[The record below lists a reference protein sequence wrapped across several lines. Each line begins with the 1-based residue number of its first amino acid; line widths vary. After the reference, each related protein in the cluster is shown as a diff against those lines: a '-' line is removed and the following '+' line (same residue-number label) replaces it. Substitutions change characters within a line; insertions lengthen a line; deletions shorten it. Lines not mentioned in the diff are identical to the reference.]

1 MTSNLPRS
9 VTASINY
16 FTPPEDGSLPWSKAD
31 RDSTT
36 GEEYTNWKRDP
47 RDVLIRDVRGEEDQ
61 YTLDVAGFSFHKGAT
76 TLSGAEFDDEE
87 RVKSGYWKES
97 EEMLRGITGA
107 RKVVVFDHSESSWG
121 WGGWC

>member
-1 MTSNLPRS
+1 MTSNLPRT

-31 RDSTT
+31 RNSTT

-47 RDVLIRDVRGEEDQ
+47 RDVVIRDVRGEEDQ
-61 YTLDVAGFSFHKGAT
+61 YALDIAGFSFHQGKT
-76 TLSGAEFDDEE
+76 TLSGEEFDDEE

-97 EEMLRGITGA
+97 EEVLRGVTGA
-107 RKVVVFDHSESSWG
+107 RKVVVFDHSESCWG
-121 WGGWC
+121 